1 MKELIRYLAE
11 LECTA
16 GSLYAEA
23 SEYFTGDRELSLF
36 LKDLEQ
42 DEIRHYDIMNR
53 ITDYLSG
60 TEDFRS
66 DIFIDPRAWK
76 RLEEPLLSFKRH
88 MVQRTLTSAKL
99 FDYLNAVEF
108 SEWNHIFIYII
119 EVLKGRFDELHQ
131 ATGLLENHMNK
142 VRNFAAHKPVPG
154 RTAQDINGERQV
166 QEVRILVIDDEPA
179 MLNLLESYL
188 GARYQVD
195 SAADGQGALIKLA
208 AGRYDVVISDVHM
221 PGSSGIDI
229 YKNAMNL
236 DVSLEK
242 KFIFI
247 TGDTSAEYRRFFEEH
262 GIPYLYKPVSLD
274 LIEDRIR
281 EILGQN

>member
-23 SEYFTGDRELSLF
+23 SEYFAGDRELSLF
-36 LKDLEQ
+36 LKDLER

-53 ITDYLSG
+53 ITDFLSVNA
-60 TEDFRS
+60 DFS
-66 DIFIDPRAWK
+66 SEIFIDPRAWK
-76 RLEEPLLSFKRH
+76 RLEEPLLRFKNH
-88 MVQRTLTSAKL
+88 MVHRTLTRPEL
-99 FDYLNAVEF
+99 FDYLHAIEF

-119 EVLKGRFDELHQ
+119 EVLKGRFAELHQ
-131 ATGLLENHMNK
+131 AAGLLENHMNK
-142 VRNFAAHKPVPG
+142 VRSFVAHKSAG
-154 RTAQDINGERQV
+154 DRTARGFNGERQV
-166 QEVRILVIDDEPA
+166 RNVSILVIDDEPA

-188 GARYQVD
+188 EARYRVD
-195 SAADGQGALIKLA
+195 TATDRLEAGNKLA
-208 AGRYDVVISDVHM
+208 AGRYDVVISDVHL

-229 YKNAMNL
+229 YRDATDL
-236 DVSLEK
+236 DASLGK

-281 EILGQN
+281 EILGRT